1 MFTGIVQ
8 GTGRLIRLEVHPK
21 ELSRTHWVRLPIGC
35 DRNLYVGASV
45 AHNGCCLTVTK
56 KKEGLFAFH
65 LMEETLKKTNLADL
79 QEGDEVNIERALKIG
94 DEIGG
99 HLMSGHIV
107 GTLAINHIDK
117 KENSYAFYFALPSA
131 FKPYVLC
138 KGYIGLN
145 GCSLTIGEVGSDYF
159 VVYLV
164 PETLQRT
171 TFKYSQKGDLV
182 NLEIDNQTQAVVD
195 TTRRVLSELKE
206 TNNLRL

>member
-8 GTGRLIRLEVHPK
+8 GTGRLIQIEIHPK
-21 ELSRTHWVRLPIGC
+21 ESSRTHWVQLPTGY
-35 DRNLYVGASV
+35 DSNLRVGASV
-45 AHNGCCLTVTK
+45 AHNGCCLTVAK

-65 LMEETLKKTNLADL
+65 LMEETLKKTNLAHL
-79 QEGDEVNIERALKIG
+79 QEGDEINIERALKMG

-99 HLMSGHIV
+99 HFMSGHII
-107 GTLAINHIDK
+107 GTLAIIHIDR
-117 KENSYAFYFALPSA
+117 KESSYAFYFALPSI

-145 GCSLTIGEVGSDYF
+145 GCSLTIGEVGNNYF

-182 NLEIDNQTQAVVD
+182 NLEIDSQTQAVVD
-195 TTRRVLSELKE
+195 TTRRVLSELKQ
-206 TNNLRL
+206 TDNLRL